1 MNADDEKLLW
11 SEGKKTILLK
21 TPVLDVTSIESTS
34 SDGLKG
40 DYIVMDAKDWAIVI
54 PDAGDSFLMVKQ
66 WRHGEGA
73 LSIEFPGGVI
83 EPKESPEEAAARELK
98 EETGFTAGKLVKL
111 GSMNPNPAL
120 MSNHVHV
127 FAAFDLQSTGEQ
139 HLDDDEYV
147 NYFKMNKKD
156 VYAKMGTKEFPHA
169 LMSAGLLLYRN
180 YIDSHEELRQG

>member
-1 MNADDEKLLW
+1 MDNTDSQLLW
-11 SEGKKTILLK
+11 KEGKKTLLLK
-21 TPVLDVTSIESTS
+21 TTVLDVTSIESTS

-66 WRHGEGA
+66 WRHGERA

-83 EPKESPEEAAARELK
+83 ETGESPEKAAARELK
-98 EETGFTAGKLVKL
+98 EETGFSAGRLVKL

-127 FAAFDLQSTGEQ
+127 FAAFDLQPAGEQ
-139 HLDDDEYV
+139 HLDEDEYV
-147 NYFKMNKKD
+147 SYFEMPKEE

-169 LMSAGLLLYRN
+169 LMAAGLALYRE
-180 YIDSHEELRQG
+180 YIAKQ